1 MNRNDQRI
9 GPVDAWRIFSA
20 IRLHFT
26 GSYDAHRYNFR
37 MPNLKASAFESRKDR
52 YYFERAAKRYPAHDD
67 YVWFCVSNI
76 LCGNKWIGDT
86 ADEPVV
92 ETRARLD
99 SLTYRFTADTRR
111 LSEAYSS
118 LDLIL
123 RPIGGRPPEI
133 WAQRLLGNISL
144 ETVSIFEALTGFL
157 AESIRKVSD
166 PLGMHHANFI
176 VAQKYVPFLKDRIE
190 LCKMKTIVTN
200 MFTS

>member
-1 MNRNDQRI
+1 
-9 GPVDAWRIFSA
+9 
-20 IRLHFT
+20 
-26 GSYDAHRYNFR
+26 

-52 YYFERAAKRYPAHDD
+52 YYFERAAKKYPAHDD

-76 LCGNKWIGDT
+76 LSGNKWIGDA
-86 ADEPVV
+86 ADAPLV

-99 SLTYRFTADTRR
+99 SLTYRFTADVRR
-111 LSEAYSS
+111 LSESWPS
-118 LDLIL
+118 LDQIL
-123 RPIGGRPPEI
+123 RPIGLRPPEI
-133 WAQRLLGNISL
+133 WSQKELGNISL